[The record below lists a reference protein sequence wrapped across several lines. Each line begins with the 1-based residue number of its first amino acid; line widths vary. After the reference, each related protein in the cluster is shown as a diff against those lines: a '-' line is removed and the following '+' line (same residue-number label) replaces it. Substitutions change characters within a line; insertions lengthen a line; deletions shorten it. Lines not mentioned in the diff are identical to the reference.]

1 MLRNL
6 DGLLNEF
13 ETEEKQ
19 KLTQIKKWTTKYSRY
34 QYYSFSKVFEFLV
47 DRQVNFIEQYRIF
60 RSFKSLSFLF
70 FFVKSLVRL
79 YEISDTPD
87 AERTASLLDLLLRS
101 SIHSLLVAEEK
112 NKTRFYGNINGG
124 EPTKKYLQLWLY
136 FDDQINVVELF

>member
-1 MLRNL
+1 MNL

>member
-1 MLRNL
+1 M
-6 DGLLNEF
+6 
-13 ETEEKQ
+13 
-19 KLTQIKKWTTKYSRY
+19 
-34 QYYSFSKVFEFLV
+34 
-47 DRQVNFIEQYRIF
+47 
-60 RSFKSLSFLF
+60 
-70 FFVKSLVRL
+70 KSLVRL

-124 EPTKKYLQLWLY
+124 ELTKKYLQLWLY